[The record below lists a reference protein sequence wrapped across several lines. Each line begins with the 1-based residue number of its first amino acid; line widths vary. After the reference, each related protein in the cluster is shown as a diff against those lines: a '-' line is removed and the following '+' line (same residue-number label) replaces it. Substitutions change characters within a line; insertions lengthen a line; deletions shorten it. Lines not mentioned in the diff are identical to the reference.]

1 MKRSR
6 RLLFVSGAAIA
17 FIGFSIITLIKNF
30 QLDRQIFTSQCE
42 QLEFSHQ
49 LSLDE
54 LRDLARQITVQVV
67 AGSSGGSG
75 LLLNRVDG
83 VYTVITTAHVLAVGA
98 TYTIQTPDGKL
109 HQAKAIEDVKF
120 SDQDVGLLEFQAE
133 EDYAI
138 AKLGQASPLGEN
150 QEIFAA
156 GFSFDTQKLVLTTG
170 KISWL
175 SDQALRGGYKIG
187 YSNEIQKGMSGG
199 PILNQQ
205 GKVIGL
211 NGILAYPL
219 WGNPY
224 VFANGELPSTDQR
237 KEMMRLSWGLPI
249 QTVIKS
255 IENVSLEAKVRPS
268 LLSAFAPD
276 HLSDQVDDIAQE
288 ITVLISGNKTNGS
301 GVIVAKEN
309 NSYYILTAE
318 HVVRS
323 GSRYQVMTPDGRC
336 YPVENDTL
344 KRLPGLDLAV
354 LEFVSD
360 QPYQVATLADY
371 DRQEESS
378 FVYLSGW
385 PASKLSNNQPN
396 RLFTAGLLFSEEW
409 GAIRAQ
415 DSFSLTYGY
424 ELLYSNITEP
434 GMSGGP
440 VLDTLGRVIGIH
452 GRAEGEISNNEV
464 GHGRQIQ
471 LGYSLG
477 VPVSSFLSSLKE
489 IEIQPDWLEVEA
501 SLPPI
506 LTGQEITRINESLL
520 NRLEVPKNS
529 QDAIAWLNYG
539 NKLWRLQ
546 QYDEAILAFDR
557 AIALNPKLYQAW
569 YAKGLTLRF
578 QKRYR
583 EAVIAFE
590 QAITQS
596 QENFAPAW
604 RGKGQA
610 LIGLGANREALE
622 SLEAAIA
629 ISPDD
634 FALHALRGE
643 VLQELEANQQAISAY
658 TQAIK
663 IKPHPWVYYNRG
675 TVYSREGNN
684 QAAIADFNRAL
695 DLKPNYAAAFNNRGN
710 AHFEIGDEDE
720 AIADYSQAVKLESN
734 YTAAYYNRG
743 NAYFNLENYQS
754 AIADYSQA
762 IELAPNLALAYLS
775 RGAAFTERKEYQ
787 KAIADYTKVI
797 QLDPSD
803 ADLAKA
809 YYNRGVT
816 NYEMGHSRA
825 AIADYSQAVELMPNY
840 IEAYNN
846 RGNARRVIGDQIGA
860 IADYTKAIQ
869 LQPQDAFAY
878 YNRAN
883 VHFELE
889 QKTRAIADLK
899 KAAQLFR
906 QQGDTVNYQLA
917 LTHLE
922 KLQN

>member
-6 RLLFVSGAAIA
+6 IVLFASGAAIA
-17 FIGFSIITLIKNF
+17 VACIGVVSLINNIR
-30 QLDRQIFTSQCE
+30 LNRQILTSQCE
-42 QLEFSHQ
+42 QLEFSSQ
-49 LSLDE
+49 LSLSE
-54 LRDLARQITVQVV
+54 LRELARAITVKVI

-75 LLLNRVDG
+75 LIVNRVDR
-83 VYTVITTAHVLAVGA
+83 VYTVITTAHVLAVGQN
-98 TYTIQTPDGKL
+98 YRIQTPDGKL
-109 HQAKAIEDVKF
+109 HQATVMEEIAFPDKDF
-120 SDQDVGLLEFQAE
+120 GLLTFKAE
-133 EDYAI
+133 EDYSI
-138 AKLGQASPLGEN
+138 AKLGQASPIGAN
-150 QEIFAA
+150 QTIVAA
-156 GFSFDTQKLVLTTG
+156 GFSFDSQELVLTTG

-175 SDQALRGGYKIG
+175 SEQALQGGYEIG

-199 PILNQQ
+199 PILNSQ

-224 VFANGELPSTDQR
+224 VFANGELPSINQR
-237 KEMMRLSWGLPI
+237 EEMIRLSWGLPI
-249 QTVIKS
+249 KTVVEA
-255 IENVSLEAKVRPS
+255 IENASRAENELPP
-268 LLSAFAPD
+268 LLPEFAPA
-276 HLSDQVDDIAQE
+276 HLTDKVDDIAQE
-288 ITVLISGNKTNGS
+288 ITVLISGNKSNGS
-301 GVIVAKEN
+301 GVIVARQN

-323 GSRYQVMTPDGRC
+323 GSKYQVMTPDGRC
-336 YPVENDTL
+336 YPVKKDRL

-354 LEFVSD
+354 LEFVSE
-360 QPYQVATLADY
+360 QPYQVATLANY

-385 PASKLSNNQPN
+385 PASKLKNNQPN
-396 RLFTAGLLFSEEW
+396 RLFTAGLLFSDEW

-452 GRAEGEISNNEV
+452 GRAEGEVGNNEA
-464 GHGRQIQ
+464 GWGRQIQ

-477 VPVSSFLSSLKE
+477 VPVSSFLSSLDE
-489 IEIQPDWLEVEA
+489 IEIHSEWLEVEN
-501 SLPPI
+501 SLPPT
-506 LTGQEITRINESLL
+506 LTGQEITRLNESLL
-520 NRLEVPKNS
+520 DKLQVPQDS

-539 NKLWRLQ
+539 NKLWRLE

-557 AIALNPKLYQAW
+557 AIALNPQLYQAW

-590 QAITQS
+590 QAIAQS
-596 QENFAPAW
+596 KQEFAPAW

-610 LIGLGANREALE
+610 LIGLNAYQEALK
-622 SLEAAIA
+622 SFQAAIA

-643 VLQELEANQQAISAY
+643 VLQELKRNQEAISAY

-675 TVYSREGNN
+675 TVYSSQGDN
-684 QAAIADFNRAL
+684 QAAIADFARAL
-695 DLKPNYAAAFNNRGN
+695 ELKPDYAAAYNNRGN
-710 AHFEIGDEDE
+710 ARFEMGDERT
-720 AIADYSQAVKLESN
+720 AIADYTQAIRVESN

-754 AIADYSQA
+754 AIADYTKA

-775 RGAAFTERKEYQ
+775 RGAALTERKDYQ
-787 KAIADYTKVI
+787 GAIADYTKVI
-797 QLDPSD
+797 ELKPSKS
-803 ADLAKA
+803 DLAKA

-816 NYEMGHSRA
+816 RYEMGETRA
-825 AIADYSQAVELMPNY
+825 AIADYTAALQLMPDY

-846 RGNARRVIGDQIGA
+846 RGNARRAIGDLIGA
-860 IADYTKAIQ
+860 IADYTQAIE
-869 LQPQDAFAY
+869 LQPNDAFAY

-883 VHFELE
+883 VRFEL
-889 QKTRAIADLK
+889 QQNPQAIDDLE

-906 QQGDTVNYQLA
+906 QQGDLANYQLA
-917 LTHLE
+917 LSHLE
-922 KLQN
+922 KLN